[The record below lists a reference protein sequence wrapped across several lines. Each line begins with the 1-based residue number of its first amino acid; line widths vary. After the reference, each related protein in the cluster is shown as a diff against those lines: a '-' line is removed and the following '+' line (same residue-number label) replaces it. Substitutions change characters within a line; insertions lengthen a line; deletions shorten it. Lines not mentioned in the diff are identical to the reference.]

1 MTDTELRQV
10 YLDTKSV
17 YEKKAK
23 DWHSLR
29 AQTLFEKPFLDR
41 FITLLPAGASLL
53 DLGCGTGI
61 AISDYFMKA
70 GFKITGLDYSQSMI
84 ALAKLHYP
92 DGKWLVQDIRDIQL
106 KERFD
111 GVYSWHGFFHL
122 SVQEQKEALPKISN
136 LVKSGGSLMLTVG
149 TTEGEVTGRVGGETV
164 YHASL
169 HPGDY
174 LEQLKSLGFKSVK
187 YLQDSKTDQG
197 PYIIMASEK
206 S

>member
-1 MTDTELRQV
+1 MTDTELRQA
-10 YLDTKSV
+10 YLNTKYI
-17 YEKKAK
+17 YEEKAK
-23 DWHSLR
+23 DWNSLR
-29 AQTLFEKPFLDR
+29 TQTLFEIAFLDR
-41 FITLLPAGASLL
+41 FISLVPDGAALL

-70 GFKITGLDYSQSMI
+70 GFKITGLDYSESMI

-92 DGKWLVQDIRDIQL
+92 DGKWLVQDVREIQL

-122 SVQEQKEALPKISN
+122 SVPEQKEALPKIAN

-149 TTEGEVTGRVGGETV
+149 TAEGEVTGQVGGETV

-169 HPGDY
+169 HPADY
-174 LEQLKSLGFKSVK
+174 QERLKSLGFKRVE
-187 YLQDSKTDQG
+187 YLQENERGHG
-197 PYIIMASEK
+197 PYVIYAFEK
-206 S
+206 A